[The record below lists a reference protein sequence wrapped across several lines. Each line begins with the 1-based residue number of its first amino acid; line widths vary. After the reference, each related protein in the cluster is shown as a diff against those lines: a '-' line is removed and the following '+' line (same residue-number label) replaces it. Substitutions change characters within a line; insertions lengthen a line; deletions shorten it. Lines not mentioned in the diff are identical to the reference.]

1 MRSTLRSGDRRP
13 PRKPAPTDRDPFGEA
28 AKKAAAQ
35 TAAAQTAAG
44 RTAGADKAD
53 GADGP
58 QRLQKVLAGAGIGS
72 RRACEELI
80 AAGRVTVDGR
90 RAELGDRA
98 DPRTSVIHIDGE
110 RVVTDARLVYLAL
123 NKPRGIVSTMSDERG
138 RAGISEL
145 LGASVAQRVF
155 HVGRLDTDS
164 EGLLLLTNDGD
175 LAHRL
180 THPSHGVQKTYL
192 AEVPGPLP
200 RTVGRALLKGVEL
213 DDGPAKADAFRLV
226 DSHARTALVEITLHE
241 GRKHIVRRMLA
252 EIGHPVIRLIRTA
265 VGPVKLGDLKAGR
278 WRHLS
283 RDEVAM
289 LFAAGEAFASG
300 GATGPSAGE
309 SDED

>member
-13 PRKPAPTDRDPFGEA
+13 PRKPAATDRDPFGEA

-35 TAAAQTAAG
+35 TAAG
-44 RTAGADKAD
+44 RTAGADRAD
-53 GADGP
+53 GVDGP

-123 NKPRGIVSTMSDERG
+123 NKPRGIVSTMADERG

-192 AEVPGPLP
+192 VEVPGPLP
-200 RTVGRALLKGVEL
+200 RTVGRTLLKGVEL

-252 EIGHPVIRLIRTA
+252 EMGHPVIRLIRTA

-300 GATGPSAGE
+300 EATGLSAGE